1 MMSEW
6 YKAES
11 MDKPEEWDTASSP
24 TTVYQRKNIT
34 EQTRKDA
41 EGEDDLTYYAY
52 DERTMSQEEYVALQ
66 ADLESPATKMIMQQ
80 LSSVEMNLAMVQ
92 EMMEG

>member
-1 MMSEW
+1 MTSEW

-34 EQTRKDA
+34 EQTRKD
-41 EGEDDLTYYAY
+41 ESGDDLICYAY
-52 DERTMSQEEYVALQ
+52 DERTMSREEYAALQ

-80 LSSVEMNLAMVQ
+80 LSAVEMNLAMVQ
-92 EMMEG
+92 EMMED